1 MSKLLKTYTS
11 RRFLAFIL
19 IFLIITD
26 ISILLNIPLLRQALG
41 FTFFSIIPGLLIL
54 HILRLNKL
62 GLTERIVL
70 SVGLSLSFLMILGLV
85 IDSLYP
91 LFGGNAPLSTTPLI
105 FFFSVAIVILS
116 IIAYKRNRD
125 GSFTNLPDIKLNTK
139 EKAFLLLPALFPL
152 LSILGMYLMNATSNN
167 VMLIALLFLIPAYG
181 VFIALKHDAVPE
193 RIYPAMIFLIS
204 ISVVL
209 LLGLRSNYVIGVDV
223 HREYGVFQ
231 QTLLNGRWQILTN
244 ITLDTC
250 LSISILPTIYQSFL
264 NIDSQYLFKTFYP
277 FLFSI
282 SPLLVYFISKRYIG
296 SHYAFWA
303 SLFFMSQHL
312 FLTAASNPR
321 TVVAILF
328 FALSVTVLYQS
339 GLDEFSKKLLFII
352 FAVSA
357 ILSHYSTAYIFF
369 FILLLTFISM
379 KIIPR
384 IIFPR
389 RKPAPPPNPSTGDDT
404 PGSTSQAGTRQISQ
418 PRLRSYITFGTMS
431 IFFVF
436 LFLWYSQI
444 TGAPFEVGVNFF
456 VESLESLQEFF
467 ILEARSTEVVALLG
481 VELEAKGIPRQIEF
495 VFSWL
500 TIAFIAIGVLTTLVR
515 YRHMVASPSDKMG
528 PPPFL
533 NQKFDLE
540 FFVVSLACSAILVI
554 TLALPYVFI
563 GYSMARTYSQ
573 MVIILSPFFVIGGI
587 MVAKLL
593 HVKRASLIILLALTP
608 FFMCNTGTMYQIFGT
623 PQAVTLNSSGN
634 TYDTLFIREDEHSAI
649 FWLKDHTHE
658 NAIIYAD
665 SYSEARSLGQIEM
678 YPIDTVTEGTEP
690 IEEGYIY
697 LRYRGVVDGILMD
710 RYRRWHD
717 ISEYQDAFAERNL
730 IYTNDG
736 SQAWR

>member
-1 MSKLLKTYTS
+1 MSELLKTYS
-11 RRFLAFIL
+11 IRRFLAFIL
-19 IFLIITD
+19 IFLILTD
-26 ISILLNIPLLRQALG
+26 LSIFLNIPILRQVLG
-41 FTFFSIIPGLLIL
+41 FTFFTIIPGLLIL
-54 HILRLNKL
+54 YILRLNKL

-70 SVGLSLSFLMILGLV
+70 SAGLSLSFLMFFGLFTNWV
-85 IDSLYP
+85 YP
-91 LFGGNAPLSTTPLI
+91 LFGYNTPLSTIPLI
-105 FFFSVAIVILS
+105 LSFSVAILILG
-116 IIAYKRNRD
+116 IIAYMRNRG
-125 GSFTNLPDIKLNTK
+125 GSFANLPNLKLNTR
-139 EKAFLLLPALFPL
+139 EKAFLLVPALFPL
-152 LSILGMYLMNATSNN
+152 LSILGMYLMNATGNN

-181 VFIALKHDAVPE
+181 IFIALKRDTVPE
-193 RIYPAMIFLIS
+193 RIYPAMIFLTC

-223 HREYGVFQ
+223 HREYGIFQ
-231 QTLLNGRWQILTN
+231 QTFLNGQWQILTN

-264 NIDSQYLFKTFYP
+264 NIDSQYLFKIFYP
-277 FLFSI
+277 LVFSI
-282 SPLLVYFISKRYIG
+282 SPLLVYLLSKKYIG

-352 FAVSA
+352 FAVST
-357 ILSHYSTAYIFF
+357 IFSHYSTAFIFLF
-369 FILLLTFISM
+369 VLLLTFIGM
-379 KIIPR
+379 QIIPR
-384 IIFPR
+384 IIFPQ
-389 RKPAPPPNPSTGDDT
+389 RKQALPPNPSTGDD
-404 PGSTSQAGTRQISQ
+404 PPRSTSQASTLQISQ
-418 PRLRSYITFGTMS
+418 SRLRTYINFGTVS

-444 TGAPFEVGVNFF
+444 TGAPFQVGVNFF
-456 VESLESLQEFF
+456 VKSFESLQEFF

-481 VELEAKGIPRQIEF
+481 VELEAKGIPSQIEF

-515 YRHMVASPSDKMG
+515 YRHMVAFPSEKTE

-533 NQKFDLE
+533 NQKLDLE
-540 FFVVSLACSAILVI
+540 FFVISLACSAILVV

-593 HVKRASLIILLALTP
+593 HVKRASLLILLAIIP
-608 FFMCNTGTMYQIFGT
+608 FFMCNTGTMYQMFGI
-623 PQAVTLNSSGN
+623 PRVITLNSSGN
-634 TYDTLFIREDEHSAI
+634 AYDTLFVRNDEHSATL
-649 FWLKDHTHE
+649 WLQDHPHE
-658 NAIIYAD
+658 DAIVYAD
-665 SYSEARSLGQIEM
+665 SYSEARSLGRVSMYHIDSLIEETK
-678 YPIDTVTEGTEP
+678 PS
-690 IEEGYIY
+690 EEGYIY
-697 LRYRGVVDGILMD
+697 LRYRGVANGILMD
-710 RYRRWHD
+710 RHRQWRD
-717 ISEYQDAFAERNL
+717 IAEYQDAFAGRNL
-730 IYTNDG
+730 IYTNGG
-736 SQAWR
+736 SQVWK